1 MSYEII
7 KQRKNGH
14 TEYWADVTKEAQT
27 IFGDIL
33 DKAYLQVET
42 DISIPQDDISVQ
54 SSAKRAVK
62 GFAGRPNVLAMDDN
76 ELRLLFKNGRE
87 ITVWASEYCFLAQKK
102 D

>member
-62 GFAGRPNVLAMDDN
+62 GF
-76 ELRLLFKNGRE
+76 E